1 MDAWTGL
8 GRSLGLSLGLEIIGE
23 AAIMPL
29 ENTVGTVKYVVGR
42 DGRVSWIDGEHRGLM
57 WR

>member
-1 MDAWTGL
+1 MDGWTGL

-29 ENTVGTVKYVVGR
+29 ENTVGTVRCVVGM
-42 DGRVSWIDGEHRGLM
+42 DAFHGLM
-57 WR
+57 GNTGV